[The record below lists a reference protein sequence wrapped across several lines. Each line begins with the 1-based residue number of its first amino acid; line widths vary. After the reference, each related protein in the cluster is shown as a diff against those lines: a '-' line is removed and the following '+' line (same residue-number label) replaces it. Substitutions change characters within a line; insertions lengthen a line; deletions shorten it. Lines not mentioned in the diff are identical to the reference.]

1 MVACD
6 LGDPPAAD
14 PRGVPERIQAAEAI
28 LSARALWIAIA
39 VVLAAA
45 LIPAFGNAYITTIAF
60 SVLIAFILAQS
71 WDWVAGEMGYVNLGH
86 FVFYGIGAYA
96 FAIALVANYPAAVSA
111 VFAFAATAIFAALI
125 SFPLFRLRSDYFA
138 FGTLALLPLVEV
150 LAFNLASITG
160 GGDGISLP
168 PQNVLR
174 IAYWSALAVCVAAI
188 AQSVWLNRVRFGY
201 ALKSIRN
208 DEEVAEVMGIRILP
222 VKIRVMVLSAGFASL
237 AGAIQAWQMSYIDP
251 RTVFGLHVALV
262 PVAMALLGGSG
273 LLWGPLIGVLLL
285 SCMQQWLLVN
295 VQGFQAAIYGTVIL
309 LIGRFMPGGILR
321 AGWVHNLR
329 WLKGLAAEHH
339 ERITGTQ
346 SAMASR
352 LAGAELPLQ
361 AWGVDRSRPII
372 ECRDLTM
379 AFGGNVAINT
389 LNLRV
394 MQGEIVGL
402 VGANGSGKTTLFNCI
417 SKVYEPVSGEVLLD
431 GHSLA
436 RLRRDEVVHLG
447 VGRTYQI
454 PRPFGDLTVQENI
467 AIPLMFRDKTL
478 SPRQA
483 LELAREFV
491 DYAQLQ
497 GRLTVRADTLSLQ
510 EKKAL
515 EFARALAARPKLLLV
530 DEVAS
535 GLTPVEIRRFVEH
548 VRHVRDRHGITV
560 IWVEHIFSALAQ
572 VVDRVVV
579 LEQGNM
585 IADGTLEEVV
595 QDERVLRTYL
605 GSAAHGVPLRN
616 AGGRRADA

>member
-1 MVACD
+1 
-6 LGDPPAAD
+6 
-14 PRGVPERIQAAEAI
+14 
-28 LSARALWIAIA
+28 
-39 VVLAAA
+39 
-45 LIPAFGNAYITTIAF
+45 
-60 SVLIAFILAQS
+60 
-71 WDWVAGEMGYVNLGH
+71 
-86 FVFYGIGAYA
+86 
-96 FAIALVANYPAAVSA
+96 
-111 VFAFAATAIFAALI
+111 
-125 SFPLFRLRSDYFA
+125 
-138 FGTLALLPLVEV
+138 
-150 LAFNLASITG
+150 
-160 GGDGISLP
+160 
-168 PQNVLR
+168 
-174 IAYWSALAVCVAAI
+174 
-188 AQSVWLNRVRFGY
+188 
-201 ALKSIRN
+201 
-208 DEEVAEVMGIRILP
+208 
-222 VKIRVMVLSAGFASL
+222 
-237 AGAIQAWQMSYIDP
+237 
-251 RTVFGLHVALV
+251 
-262 PVAMALLGGSG
+262 
-273 LLWGPLIGVLLL
+273 
-285 SCMQQWLLVN
+285 
-295 VQGFQAAIYGTVIL
+295 
-309 LIGRFMPGGILR
+309 
-321 AGWVHNLR
+321 
-329 WLKGLAAEHH
+329 
-339 ERITGTQ
+339 
-346 SAMASR
+346 
-352 LAGAELPLQ
+352 
-361 AWGVDRSRPII
+361 
-372 ECRDLTM
+372 M